1 VLFNNDKSLL
11 SICPHMHLLGKSYK
25 VWMETPNADSIPLVD
40 IPQWHFEWQFYY
52 RFLSPIH
59 VPAGTVFKTEGV
71 YDNTVWNPLNPNDPP
86 IEVGYGSL
94 TTDEMFLVYFI
105 WADHQPGDE
114 DLVFDTL
121 EDDLDAVNDV
131 GEEGKRL
138 EAFPNPARSELT
150 LSWRGAGSSPA
161 VIRNLGGG
169 VVWGGDLVPGS
180 QTMDVSSWASGSYL
194 LSVQPERGQ
203 RHATLLHVQH

>member
-1 VLFNNDKSLL
+1 MSRPR
-11 SICPHMHLLGKSYK
+11 S
-25 VWMETPNADSIPLVD
+25 E
-40 IPQWHFEWQFYY
+40 
-52 RFLSPIH
+52 
-59 VPAGTVFKTEGV
+59 
-71 YDNTVWNPLNPNDPP
+71 
-86 IEVGYGSL
+86 
-94 TTDEMFLVYFI
+94 VYFI

-121 EDDLDAVNDV
+121 EEDLDAVNDLD
-131 GEEGKRL
+131 EEGMHV

-169 VVWGGDLVPGS
+169 VVWTGSLMPGS

-194 LSVQPERGQ
+194 LSVQPEHGQ